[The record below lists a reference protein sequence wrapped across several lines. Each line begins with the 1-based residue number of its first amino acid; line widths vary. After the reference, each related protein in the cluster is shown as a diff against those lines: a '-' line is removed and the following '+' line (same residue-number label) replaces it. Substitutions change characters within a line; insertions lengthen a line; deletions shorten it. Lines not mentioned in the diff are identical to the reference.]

1 MKILVVLNSL
11 DERSKAEHLLADDY
25 PGAEQILVTDQV
37 SLLKSLQHDLP
48 DLAIASY
55 HLDWVSK
62 ADLLQTIKL
71 HRLGLPLI
79 IYKEVNEAEP
89 TNNYE
94 ALHLGFRTINPLL
107 DSPFDII
114 LLFDLERRVLLANQ
128 TFYQRSYKNPD
139 EVRGRTLFEILPHPL
154 AEKKDAMVRQ
164 ALETGKTIHFEEQGV
179 DGWFDSTVIPI
190 FNPQGQIIHAIVY
203 ARDLTDRKDLERDL
217 RVSQAM
223 NDALLN
229 APTDLI
235 TLFDRDG
242 KILTANKAFCQRF
255 NIEGGGAAG
264 LTLSDL
270 LPASLVA
277 ARSSVVRQAFETGEV
292 IHIEDIDEIG
302 GFESTVY
309 PVFDHQNEVM
319 YVAAFTRDVTDRLQM
334 EERQRR
340 DQRVMLAI
348 ANEPKNIFMLLDR
361 LGTILM
367 TNELMA
373 RSYDRS
379 IDEMIGLCYW
389 DLLPKTVAE
398 FRRSV
403 FDKVIQTG
411 VAERVD
417 DQGKFGLYDSW
428 VIPIPDDQGEII
440 QVVIIARD
448 ITDRKQMELALKA
461 SEEKYRTLV
470 ETSPDGIAYQDLAG
484 NLLFVNQQF
493 AALFGYDGP
502 EEIYNLAIN
511 GADLL
516 DEQDLTR
523 RKEIMLD
530 AWQNGN
536 MRESSFAVHRKDGSR
551 FQLEVNG
558 SMVYDPEGKP
568 TGVMTVSRD
577 ITERKRIQDELVRVQ
592 ENLERRVLERTA
604 ELQAL
609 NRQLQ
614 KEVFLR
620 KAAEDR
626 WKRHAVQ
633 SETLARVASRA
644 NAHLDIDAVMET
656 ICAEVIRAISYP
668 VCSISLYREDDDS
681 LYIAGYASKVTVN
694 FTSVPPVPRPLYEE
708 YIRQFGSIITIPD
721 AADYPATAYL
731 TNAAT
736 PNIRTLVIMP
746 FYHMGEMVGALN
758 LASVGEIRLPND
770 DEIELMHA
778 ISDQA
783 ALSIMNARLFKR
795 VSDSQARLKL
805 LTERLVEVQEDE
817 RRRLAR
823 ELHDEIGQMLT
834 SLSLNLEI
842 ISRSVQEG
850 EEKSG
855 IQNELE
861 ITKRQIKLLL
871 EEVRDLSLNLLPA
884 MLDDLGLVPALLDHC
899 QRFTSQTGIQV
910 NLSHRD
916 LEERVPPHIEI
927 AAYRIVQEA
936 LTNAARHADV
946 DQVDVRLWATTKR
959 LGIQIEDQG
968 VGFDLEKIDNTYH
981 SQGIAGMRERAIHCG
996 GNLEIDTSPGNGV
1009 CLTAEFPLTKVSL
1022 ASERP

>member
-1 MKILVVLNSL
+1 MS
-11 DERSKAEHLLADDY
+11 
-25 PGAEQILVTDQV
+25 
-37 SLLKSLQHDLP
+37 
-48 DLAIASY
+48 
-55 HLDWVSK
+55 
-62 ADLLQTIKL
+62 
-71 HRLGLPLI
+71 
-79 IYKEVNEAEP
+79 
-89 TNNYE
+89 
-94 ALHLGFRTINPLL
+94 
-107 DSPFDII
+107 
-114 LLFDLERRVLLANQ
+114 
-128 TFYQRSYKNPD
+128 
-139 EVRGRTLFEILPHPL
+139 
-154 AEKKDAMVRQ
+154 
-164 ALETGKTIHFEEQGV
+164 
-179 DGWFDSTVIPI
+179 
-190 FNPQGQIIHAIVY
+190 
-203 ARDLTDRKDLERDL
+203 
-217 RVSQAM
+217 
-223 NDALLN
+223 
-229 APTDLI
+229 
-235 TLFDRDG
+235 
-242 KILTANKAFCQRF
+242 
-255 NIEGGGAAG
+255 
-264 LTLSDL
+264 
-270 LPASLVA
+270 
-277 ARSSVVRQAFETGEV
+277 
-292 IHIEDIDEIG
+292 
-302 GFESTVY
+302 
-309 PVFDHQNEVM
+309 
-319 YVAAFTRDVTDRLQM
+319 
-334 EERQRR
+334 
-340 DQRVMLAI
+340 
-348 ANEPKNIFMLLDR
+348 
-361 LGTILM
+361 
-367 TNELMA
+367 
-373 RSYDRS
+373 
-379 IDEMIGLCYW
+379 
-389 DLLPKTVAE
+389 E

-403 FDKVIQTG
+403 FDRVLQTG

-440 QVVIIARD
+440 QVVIVARD
-448 ITDRKQMELALKA
+448 ITDRIRMELALKA

-470 ETSPDGIAYQDLAG
+470 ETSPDGIAFQDLNG

-493 AALFGYDGP
+493 ASLFGYDGP

-536 MRESSFAVHRKDGSR
+536 MRESSFAVHRKDGSC

-558 SMVYDPEGKP
+558 SMVYDPDGKPTGIITICRDITDRTQMELALKASEEKYRSLVETSPDGIAYQDLAGKLLFVNQQFTQIFGFEGPEEIYKLGISDVDLLADPDILARSEEMRTEWQTGNMREAVFTVHRKDGSIFQVEVNGSMVFDPVGEP

-577 ITERKRIQDELVRVQ
+577 ITERKRIQDELVRAQ

-656 ICAEVIRAISYP
+656 ICAEVIRGISYP
-668 VCSISLYREDDDS
+668 ICSISLYREDDDS

-770 DEIELMHA
+770 DEIELMRA

-805 LTERLVEVQEDE
+805 LTERLVEVQEEE

-842 ISRSVQEG
+842 ISRSVQAG

-871 EEVRDLSLNLLPA
+871 DEVRDLSLNLLPA

-910 NLSHRD
+910 NLSHRG

-968 VGFDLEKIDNTYH
+968 VGFDLQKIDNSY
-981 SQGIAGMRERAIHCG
+981 SSNGIAGMRERATNCG
-996 GNLEIDTSPGNGV
+996 GNLEIDTRPGMGV
-1009 CLTAEFPLTKVSL
+1009 CLTAEFPLTITNQGPVNQ
-1022 ASERP
+1022 